1 MIQKTVHCREIL
13 RRTNIQLQ
21 TVSKHPIDIVGVI
34 DLPVGRAGI
43 VTFYVARNIN
53 SEVIIG
59 SDALEQGRAGI
70 NFCTKTL
77 TWFGANGPCV
87 AWSQVVSLDWETL

>member
-77 TWFGANGPCV
+77 GLAPHGPYV